1 MGSSSPKGDQ
11 KKKKDRSKS
20 SAGKNKKKD
29 EKPSSKV
36 SKDKRDRKNRNGT
49 GNKYE
54 LKQTDSQAESNEPAS
69 AEQRKTSLAGTRF
82 LIVAE
87 ARVPDGASKEET
99 KQIKAAHKVW
109 LKETTATLEEAGAT
123 VASKLKGEG
132 EKAVTHVLS
141 TRADYADKLP
151 RIVEA
156 MARGIPIMNYSFVSE
171 SLYAGRLV
179 PEKTHLLTPFVPQM
193 EVFETDGA
201 VPPEVKADVRF
212 LQDLRAEAAV
222 SLTRHGQRLTVAL
235 SQNQNEVHV
244 VAGSRRLGWGI
255 AKAARRTGAL
265 AAAGGSKE
273 VGPLWSI
280 ASSWAPCCAGEGSR
294 NRRRTTTTAGS
305 LGDRERPKQGKAKA
319 LTSRVLQAP
328 DHRVTAFAIDPD
340 TDALYTGSDEGGLLG
355 WDLTGGVA
363 SWAVPPVK
371 PAPGVRAVGI
381 NALHICKGVLSVTFA
396 DGTMKGLDP
405 HSGTELWAVEGA
417 GVTTLIVADGVIYM
431 GCYDKSVRAVEADT
445 GVESW
450 SCVKHTGERHV
461 LLFLRRRC
469 NKPT

>member
-20 SAGKNKKKD
+20 SADKKKKKD
-29 EKPSSKV
+29 EKPSNKAP
-36 SKDKRDRKNRNGT
+36 KDKRD
-49 GNKYE
+49 
-54 LKQTDSQAESNEPAS
+54 NEPAS
-69 AEQRKTSLAGTRF
+69 AEKRKTCLAGTRF

-87 ARVPDGASKEET
+87 PRVPDGASKEEA

-179 PEKTHLLTPFVPQM
+179 PEKTHLLTPFVPEM
-193 EVFETDGA
+193 EIFESDSA
-201 VPPEVKADVRF
+201 VPPEVKADVQF

-255 AKAARRTGAL
+255 AQAARRTGAL

-273 VGPLWSI
+273 SGPLWSI

-294 NRRRTTTTAGS
+294 NRRRTTTTSKHYAPAGPPVARKPTKQS
-305 LGDRERPKQGKAKA
+305 KPKV

-340 TDALYTGSDEGGLLG
+340 TDALYTGSDEGGLVG
-355 WDLTGGVA
+355 WDLFGGVA
-363 SWAVPPVK
+363 SWAVPPAK

-405 HSGTELWAVEGA
+405 RSGTELWSVEGA

-445 GVESW
+445 GIESW
-450 SCVKHTGERHV
+450 SCVKHTGERCV
-461 LLFLRRRC
+461 LLLLRCRC
-469 NKPT
+469 NNSTC